1 MNICVFCS
9 SGDKLDGLY
18 YEKAAVFGDYLGR
31 NNVNLVF
38 GAGGAGLMGAISE
51 AMKKY
56 PVEIVGIIPEKLNKE
71 HIVSKNLTDLFVTS
85 TMSDRKNLM
94 VEKSDG
100 FVALPGGFG
109 TLEEILE
116 VITLKQLGYFDKPIA
131 FWNFNNFFDPLFAM
145 FDKLFAENFAKS
157 ENRALYFISD
167 SVEDIMNYVLNYQN
181 GR

>member
-9 SGDKLDGLY
+9 SSDELDSAY

-31 NNVNLVF
+31 NNINLVF
-38 GAGGAGLMGAISE
+38 GAGGSGLMGVVSE
-51 AMKKY
+51 TMRRY
-56 PVEIVGIIPEKLNKE
+56 PVRVVGIIPEKLNKE
-71 HIVSKNLTDLFVTS
+71 HIVSKNMTDLFVTS
-85 TMSDRKNLM
+85 TMSERKNM
-94 VEKSDG
+94 MIEKSDG

-116 VITLKQLGYFDKPIA
+116 VITLKQLNYFDKPIA

-145 FDKLFAENFAKS
+145 FDKLFAENFAKD
-157 ENRALYFISD
+157 ENGALYFISD
-167 SVEDIMNYVLNYQN
+167 NVDEVINYILNYQN